1 MNLSNADGH
10 ALMMVMGVPERAAR
24 YRQEAERFRKMAET
38 ETDDDLRR
46 SLLDIARQYDAL
58 ANGLVPKHG
67 A

>member
-1 MNLSNADGH
+1 
-10 ALMMVMGVPERAAR
+10 MMVMGVPERAAR